1 MQRSFNHEIT
11 FQGANSLTIQDIADS
26 LVANEQ
32 VILHVGKVLE
42 ELFEG
47 LTVEKVSVQF
57 RSVSVN
63 SPLKETLLIAIVSAF
78 QPQINEVT
86 KQIVKDITGIE
97 MSDGYAAIVTVLF
110 FVVLIYGIDWA
121 YKRFKAPKDDG
132 KRGET
137 PSLAITG
144 SYNSVLQIGGNL
156 IGLPPS
162 KIAEA
167 VEAAIKP
174 QHKDGLAK
182 RALKFIRPA
191 KSNPGASIEGGG
203 VVFPAEAIA
212 DAPSDADMEMAD
224 DVEDQTPYQN
234 CRIEIHATDRDS
246 KKSGWAAHLPGIYEK
261 RIKMQ
266 LYPTI
271 DPKELFGKTS
281 VRADVIL
288 TSKRLDTG
296 EWQPYLVHV
305 LKVNAD
311 D

>member
-1 MQRSFNHEIT
+1 MQRAFNHEIT
-11 FQGANSLTIQDIADS
+11 FQGANSLTIQEIADS

-32 VILHVGKVLE
+32 IVLHVGQVLE
-42 ELFEG
+42 ELFKG
-47 LTVEKVSVQF
+47 LKVEKVSVQF

-63 SPLKETLLIAIVSAF
+63 SPLKETLVIAIISVF

-121 YKRFKAPKDDG
+121 YKRFKTPKDDG
-132 KRGET
+132 KRAET
-137 PSLAITG
+137 PSLAING
-144 SYNSVLQIGGNL
+144 SYNSVLQIGGSL
-156 IGLPPS
+156 IGLPPE

-174 QHKDGLAK
+174 QQKDGLAK
-182 RALKFIRPA
+182 KALKFIRPA

-212 DAPSDADMEMAD
+212 DAPSDAEMEMVD
-224 DVEDQTPYQN
+224 EEEDQIPYQN
-234 CRIEIHATDRDS
+234 CRVEIHATDRDS

-266 LYPTI
+266 LYPTV

-281 VRADVIL
+281 LRGDVIL
-288 TSKRLDTG
+288 VSKRLDSG
-296 EWQPYLVHV
+296 AWQPYLLH
-305 LKVNAD
+305 LIKVNED
-311 D
+311 E